1 MSEDDAAPHPT
12 LALSTKVEEDFV
24 APLAAVRGA
33 LEILR
38 DHSDLGAD
46 DRLRFVRTALRGCAR
61 LQKGVDELARTVYAA
76 GRRTLS
82 ASLDQGAPDQGAPH
96 TGDGRFEDHV
106 RFFDDIDVVEIA
118 FAGLE
123 FRSSGTVND
132 FFDAVERLV
141 GATGRRWYFLVS
153 YGGYTV
159 WPEAWIAF
167 AHRGKRLSAAFSRG
181 TARYDECADGGA
193 ESSREFDPSIFSTR
207 DAALARIE
215 RMKAEALPREPDF
228 AP

>member
-38 DHSDLGAD
+38 DYSDLEAD
-46 DRLRFVRTALRGCAR
+46 DRLRFIATALRGCAR
-61 LQKGVDELARTVYAA
+61 LQKGIDELARAVYAT
-76 GRRTLS
+76 GERTPS
-82 ASLDQGAPDQGAPH
+82 ASPDHGVTL
-96 TGDGRFEDHV
+96 TGGGRFEDHV
-106 RFFDDIDVVEIA
+106 RFLDDLGVVEID

-123 FRSSGTVND
+123 FRSSGTVD
-132 FFDAVERLV
+132 AFFDAVEGLV
-141 GATGRRWYFLVS
+141 DVTGRRWYFLVN

-167 AHRGKRLSAAFSRG
+167 AHRGKKLNAAFSLG
-181 TARYDECADGGA
+181 TARYDEAAGGGV
-193 ESSREFDPSIFSTR
+193 EPRREFDPSIFSTR

-215 RMKAEALPREPDF
+215 RMKSEGPS
-228 AP
+228 

>member
-38 DHSDLGAD
+38 DYSDLDAD

-61 LQKGVDELARTVYAA
+61 LQKGIDELARTVYAT
-76 GRRTLS
+76 GRRTHS
-82 ASLDQGAPDQGAPH
+82 ASREHGVTE
-96 TGDGRFEDHV
+96 TGGGRFEDHV
-106 RFFDDIDVVEIA
+106 RFFDDLGIVEID

-123 FRSSGTVND
+123 FRSSGTVD
-132 FFDAVERLV
+132 EFFDAVEGLV
-141 GATGRRWYFLVS
+141 GATGHRWYFLVN

-167 AHRGKRLSAAFSRG
+167 AHRGKKLNAACSRG
-181 TARYDECADGGA
+181 TARYDETAGGG
-193 ESSREFDPSIFSTR
+193 EPPREFDPSIFSTR
-207 DAALARIE
+207 YAALARIE
-215 RMKAEALPREPDF
+215 RMKSEGPA
-228 AP
+228 